1 MLSSDFNNDGNV
13 DFLMMDG
20 VLGRGVNR
28 ILSITAAE
36 NKSDEVDP
44 MYDITDESLREV
56 NIQGLQTHWYYFLR
70 HQMPS

>member
-1 MLSSDFNNDGNV
+1 
-13 DFLMMDG
+13 MMDG

-28 ILSITAAE
+28 LLSIPAAE
-36 NKSDEVDP
+36 NKSDEVDQ